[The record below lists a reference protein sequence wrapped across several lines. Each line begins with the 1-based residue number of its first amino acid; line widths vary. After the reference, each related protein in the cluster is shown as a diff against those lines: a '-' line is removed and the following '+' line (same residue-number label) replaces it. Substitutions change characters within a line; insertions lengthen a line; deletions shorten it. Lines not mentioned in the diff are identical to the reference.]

1 MLAHVGLEAAA
12 LALSSVI
19 GALALVRYYSRK
31 DATLL
36 FIGTGFVGT
45 AVLEFHHLVVST
57 PILGWTPAGSTTDVM
72 VWSWIA
78 SRLFL
83 SLFLFVAWLAWRTEG
98 RRDPRDGEGSRFDE
112 VSIYITASVLTVV
125 IFGFFSWADV
135 AAAHMPNLPIR
146 YPVELVPGMFFTLAF
161 FGFYT
166 KGTWANDLSEHW
178 LVLALLVSAILHILY
193 AAPASGPLDAHVLAA
208 HALKVVSYLCV
219 LIGLLGSV
227 YITFRRESVAY
238 EFSRHANEA
247 LAREVAV
254 RRQAE
259 AVLQENEER
268 LQDFLDSAT
277 DLIHMTRADG
287 GLVYANRAWRRTL
300 GMEEAD
306 LDGSNL
312 LEMVEPEFRRAV
324 EEAYARALGGESV
337 SGLEFKLRTATGD
350 NVVVRGSMNCRFEEG
365 RPVSVRSVMR
375 DVTEQVHA
383 AEELARS
390 EANVTALVEST
401 GDAIWSVDPHHHL
414 ITYNAAFG
422 LIIEAMVG
430 REPGVG
436 DLPEAYLPPEDAP
449 RFREY
454 FTRALYGE
462 RFSEVWM
469 FDLAGQ
475 PRAFELYFNPIAEGF
490 ETTGVVVFG
499 KDVTRRVRAEEA
511 LRAAKEEAEHANQ
524 AKSQFLAKMSHELR
538 TPLNSVIGFSNILV
552 KRGGEAMDPKD
563 RSFVE
568 RITANGKH
576 LLGLI
581 NEVLDLAKIE
591 SGKMDLELEE
601 VHLDEFI
608 PETLEQLEG
617 QVRGRPVAL
626 VADVPDGVDPLR
638 TDPGKLRQVLINL
651 VGNAIK
657 FTQAGS
663 VTVRVDTLIE
673 HPRTAYRVAVVDTGP
688 GIPQDRLDA
697 IFEAFQQA
705 DSSTSR
711 EYGGTGLGL
720 SISRSLCNLLG
731 YHITVASEVGDGS
744 TFTINLNPRLSRP
757 ETEGDLVKES
767 VQGRPKDPRASAPG
781 GNRADGD
788 GVAASMGGA
797 GVVSEPLVRP
807 RVLVIDA
814 EPESR
819 AAMSQAL
826 LDIACEVFTA
836 EGDEAGIQRIRALR
850 PDLLVL
856 ILPRERRAA
865 WEALQGVSGHAQAQ
879 KVPLIL
885 VDQQSRPG
893 FTQSFGSLSV
903 LRESSGSGALR
914 EAVAGALESVGA
926 DGMSVALV
934 EPDALERDR
943 IASLLRASGLRVVS
957 ADAGSASSG
966 HATLESPSLAL
977 VRGDASAV
985 ADRLRGL
992 PGLAGLPVVALTGQE
1007 PMGDVLGPEAQEL
1020 MEKVYEALG
1029 HP

>member
-1 MLAHVGLEAAA
+1 MLAHVGFEAAA

-19 GALALVRYYSRK
+19 GALALVRYYSKK

-57 PILGWTPAGSTTDVM
+57 PILGWRPAGPTADVM

-98 RRDPRDGEGSRFDE
+98 RRESRSREGPGFDE
-112 VSIYITASVLTVV
+112 VSIYVTASVLTVV
-125 IFGFFSWADV
+125 IFAFFSWADV
-135 AAAHMPNLPIR
+135 ASARMPNLPIG
-146 YPVELVPGMFFTLAF
+146 YPAELIPGLFFTLAF
-161 FGFYT
+161 VGFYT
-166 KGTWANDLSEHW
+166 KGTWATDLSEHW
-178 LVLALLVSAILHILY
+178 LVLALLVSAILHLLY
-193 AAPASGPLDAHVLAA
+193 AAPASGPMDAQVLAA

-227 YITFRRESVAY
+227 YITFRRESLAY
-238 EFSRHANEA
+238 EFSRQANEA

-259 AVLQENEER
+259 NVLQENEER

-277 DLIHMTRADG
+277 DLIHMTRPDG
-287 GLVYANRAWRRTL
+287 ALVYANRAWRRTL
-300 GMEEAD
+300 GMEE
-306 LDGSNL
+306 LELEGRNL

-324 EEAYARALGGESV
+324 EEAYARVLGGESV
-337 SGLEFKLRTATGD
+337 SGLEFKLRTTAED
-350 NVVVRGSMNCRFEEG
+350 QVVVRGSMNCRFEDG
-365 RPVSVRSVMR
+365 RPVSVRSVLR

-383 AEELARS
+383 SEELARS

-401 GDAIWSVDPHHHL
+401 GDAIWSVDPLHHL

-422 LIIEAMVG
+422 LIAETMVG

-449 RFREY
+449 RFRDY
-454 FTRALYGE
+454 FTRALHGE
-462 RFSEVWM
+462 RFSEVWT

-475 PRAFELYFNPIAEGF
+475 PRAFELYFNPISEGF

-538 TPLNSVIGFSNILV
+538 TPLNSVIGFSNILL

-591 SGKMDLELEE
+591 SGRMDLEMEE
-601 VHLDEFI
+601 VELDAFI
-608 PETLEQLEG
+608 AETLEQLEG

-626 VADVPDGVDPLR
+626 VADVPDEVDPLR

-657 FTQAGS
+657 FTQDGS

-673 HPRTAYRVAVVDTGP
+673 HPRTAYRIAVEDTGP
-688 GIPQDRLDA
+688 GIPQDRLEA
-697 IFEAFQQA
+697 IFQAFQQA

-731 YHITVASEVGDGS
+731 YHITVASEVDRGS
-744 TFTINLNPRLSRP
+744 TFTINLNPRLSRMDEDGGAAEDGSRDRSGLQP
-757 ETEGDLVKES
+757 GMAEGGDAGDGDPGAPS
-767 VQGRPKDPRASAPG
+767 VRPG
-781 GNRADGD
+781 GAL
-788 GVAASMGGA
+788 SQ
-797 GVVSEPLVRP
+797 PLIRP
-807 RVLVIDA
+807 RVLVVDA
-814 EPESR
+814 ESESGS
-819 AAMSQAL
+819 AMSQAL
-826 LDIACEVFTA
+826 LAMGCEVFTA
-836 EGDEAGIQRIRALR
+836 DGCEEGGQRARALR
-850 PDLLVL
+850 PDLV
-856 ILPRERRAA
+856 ILTVPQDRQAA
-865 WEALQGVSGHAQAQ
+865 WECLGGFHDGDRSPTA
-879 KVPLIL
+879 PLIL
-885 VDQQSRPG
+885 VEHTS
-893 FTQSFGSLSV
+893 
-903 LRESSGSGALR
+903 SSGSAGSYGALGVFR
-914 EAVAGALESVGA
+914 DGTEDGALGRAVAQALESGGA
-926 DGMSVALV
+926 PGESVLLMD
-934 EPDALERDR
+934 PDPEGRDR
-943 IASLLRASGLRVVS
+943 IASLLRATGLRVVATAS
-957 ADAGSASSG
+957 GPAAVRQATVERPGLAVMGGMESGLADELRA
-966 HATLESPSLAL
+966 
-977 VRGDASAV
+977 
-985 ADRLRGL
+985 LRGL
-992 PGLAGLPVVALTGQE
+992 EDLQVVTLNGREAK
-1007 PMGDVLGPEAQEL
+1007 GDILGPDAQEL
-1020 MEKVYEALG
+1020 MAKVHQALG
-1029 HP
+1029 GA